1 MQKLFI
7 VFLLGTLSFKA
18 LGQGTVK
25 GVVYDR
31 NSQETLIGASVRL
44 IDDITI
50 GSSTDYDGHFSFV
63 VPEGEQKI
71 VCSYTG
77 MRADTLSIIITKGQI
92 AYHEFS
98 LEMISEEL
106 GTVVVSAG
114 KFEQKLEELTV
125 SMNVIKPSL
134 IENKN
139 TTNITQVLEQT
150 PGLTIMDEE
159 PQIRSGSGYSFG
171 LGSRVAIL
179 VDDLPLTTGDLGK
192 AEWSFIPTE
201 NVEQIEVIKG
211 ASSVLYG
218 SSALSGVI
226 NVRTAYPKDEPL
238 TKVNIYSGLRSA
250 ILEENAST
258 GKRIAN
264 FFGMDASEANGK
276 KWWNGLA
283 NYSGMNFLHSRK
295 IGQLDFVLGGNFHYD
310 HGYIGPPK
318 PLSEL
323 DTSDIP
329 LALRPSF
336 LYGQGYYDL
345 LGNKEYLRDIENA
358 EVREVRGRINFN
370 LRYRD
375 RKYKGLSYGLNGN
388 FMRSSKNF
396 SLIWQA
402 KGADRSTI
410 AIPGWAVAYD
420 STKYINNFY
429 DNDDGFYRAYPGTMT
444 LTELTTFYVDPFIK
458 LITSNGVQHSLRS
471 RVLYSDSRNS
481 NNQDN
486 QSTTIFGEYQF
497 QRLLMKRAR
506 FGMNVIAG
514 AAGNYTISQSEI
526 FVGDD
531 ISGTNNAKN
540 ASLYMQLDLKLWKVL
555 NLNLGARGE
564 YYQINDQE
572 FVVKPVFRAGLST
585 KMGKATYLRFS
596 YGQGYRFPTLA
607 EKFISTTSGGFG
619 VRPNPELKP
628 ETSWNMEIGA
638 KQGFKVGNFY
648 GYLDLV
654 GFWQEFTNS
663 IEFVM
668 LRGTP
673 PGIKFF
679 NTGDNRVRGVE
690 ASVMGG
696 GKFTEDFGMQLILG
710 YTFTSPQSL
719 NPNNTFAYDTT
730 QSGQIDTLSHASTS
744 VSSTS
749 TLKYR
754 FQHLMS
760 GDIEFNY
767 KKWSLGYSVRFYSYV
782 ENIDGIL
789 YSLDASTQF
798 NTGVI
803 QWRGDADDNSEGAL
817 SDAYV
822 ITDDGKSG
830 EWVMDARI
838 SYQATK
844 WMKVAFI
851 VNNFMNRSY
860 SLRPAKIESPRTAAI
875 QLTFKV

>member
-283 NYSGMNFLHSRK
+283 NYS
-295 IGQLDFVLGGNFHYD
+295 
-310 HGYIGPPK
+310 
-318 PLSEL
+318 
-323 DTSDIP
+323 
-329 LALRPSF
+329 
-336 LYGQGYYDL
+336 
-345 LGNKEYLRDIENA
+345 
-358 EVREVRGRINFN
+358 
-370 LRYRD
+370 
-375 RKYKGLSYGLNGN
+375 
-388 FMRSSKNF
+388 
-396 SLIWQA
+396 
-402 KGADRSTI
+402 
-410 AIPGWAVAYD
+410 
-420 STKYINNFY
+420 
-429 DNDDGFYRAYPGTMT
+429 
-444 LTELTTFYVDPFIK
+444 
-458 LITSNGVQHSLRS
+458 
-471 RVLYSDSRNS
+471 
-481 NNQDN
+481 
-486 QSTTIFGEYQF
+486 
-497 QRLLMKRAR
+497 
-506 FGMNVIAG
+506 
-514 AAGNYTISQSEI
+514 
-526 FVGDD
+526 
-531 ISGTNNAKN
+531 
-540 ASLYMQLDLKLWKVL
+540 
-555 NLNLGARGE
+555 
-564 YYQINDQE
+564 
-572 FVVKPVFRAGLST
+572 
-585 KMGKATYLRFS
+585 
-596 YGQGYRFPTLA
+596 
-607 EKFISTTSGGFG
+607 
-619 VRPNPELKP
+619 
-628 ETSWNMEIGA
+628 
-638 KQGFKVGNFY
+638 
-648 GYLDLV
+648 
-654 GFWQEFTNS
+654 
-663 IEFVM
+663 
-668 LRGTP
+668 
-673 PGIKFF
+673 
-679 NTGDNRVRGVE
+679 
-690 ASVMGG
+690 
-696 GKFTEDFGMQLILG
+696 
-710 YTFTSPQSL
+710 
-719 NPNNTFAYDTT
+719 
-730 QSGQIDTLSHASTS
+730 
-744 VSSTS
+744 
-749 TLKYR
+749 
-754 FQHLMS
+754 
-760 GDIEFNY
+760 
-767 KKWSLGYSVRFYSYV
+767 
-782 ENIDGIL
+782 
-789 YSLDASTQF
+789 
-798 NTGVI
+798 
-803 QWRGDADDNSEGAL
+803 
-817 SDAYV
+817 
-822 ITDDGKSG
+822 
-830 EWVMDARI
+830 
-838 SYQATK
+838 
-844 WMKVAFI
+844 
-851 VNNFMNRSY
+851 
-860 SLRPAKIESPRTAAI
+860 
-875 QLTFKV
+875 